1 MRRTLDETRSLLL
14 DTGVR
19 QLHERGL
26 FVAVTHVR
34 LADVA
39 KAADLTTGA
48 AYRVWERQE
57 DFHRDLAVAAIRH
70 RHIESIHGTV
80 QSIFRAVDQNA
91 PLAEVLRIGSV
102 AHMYL
107 NSPTDPFLIALSLR
121 TLSGAVPAL
130 AEASQT
136 RHRESMAA
144 FEVLYETL
152 LARYGRQVRAP
163 FEISALSHALAALTE
178 GFAMQSMTGI
188 DHLMYELDDRG
199 EGVGVEWSLLGVA
212 VEALVERL
220 TEPVPVTCDAAEQDA

>member
-26 FVAVTHVR
+26 FVAVTHIR

-70 RHIESIHGTV
+70 RHMESIHDTV
-80 QSIFRAVDQNA
+80 QSIFRAVDGNA
-91 PLAEVLRIGSV
+91 PLSEVLRVGSV

-130 AEASQT
+130 AEASQQ
-136 RHRESMAA
+136 RHRESMVA
-144 FEVLYETL
+144 FEVLYEAML
-152 LARYGRQVRAP
+152 VRYGRRIRAP
-163 FEISALSHALAALTE
+163 FQMSALSHSLAALTE
-178 GFAMQSMTGI
+178 GFAMQTMTGI
-188 DHLMYELDDRG
+188 DHLMYELDDLG
-199 EGVGVEWSLLGVA
+199 EGVGPEWSLLGVA